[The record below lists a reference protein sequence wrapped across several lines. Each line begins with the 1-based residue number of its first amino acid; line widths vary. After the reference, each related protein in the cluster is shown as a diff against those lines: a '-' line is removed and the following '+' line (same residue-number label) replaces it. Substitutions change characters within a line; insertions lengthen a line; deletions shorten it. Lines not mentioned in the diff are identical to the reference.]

1 MYIKEGERK
10 MENQLN
16 QPSQR
21 ERNAG
26 KLIGY
31 SSLILCILLIIH
43 NFIALD
49 TLTAKTLLSQAG
61 QKASDSAVAN
71 ILNSFRYTGIMY
83 ILAYLAGV
91 IALWNRHKYLW
102 WFMFAVYVSN
112 VLFTLVNVTMVI
124 NAIITAK
131 SVLFII
137 PIIIV
142 IVGSTVL
149 ALYMLV
155 ISIIRKSTF
164 NR

>member
-1 MYIKEGERK
+1 
-10 MENQLN
+10 
-16 QPSQR
+16 
-21 ERNAG
+21 
-26 KLIGY
+26 
-31 SSLILCILLIIH
+31 
-43 NFIALD
+43 
-49 TLTAKTLLSQAG
+49 
-61 QKASDSAVAN
+61 
-71 ILNSFRYTGIMY
+71 MY

-112 VLFTLVNVTMVI
+112 VFTLVNVTMVI
-124 NAIITAK
+124 NAIITNK

-142 IVGSTVL
+142 IVGSSISN
-149 ALYMLV
+149 MLV

>member
-1 MYIKEGERK
+1 
-10 MENQLN
+10 MEHQSP
-16 QPSQR
+16 QVSKR

-31 SSLILCILLIIH
+31 SSLIFSILLIIH
-43 NFIALD
+43 NFVALD
-49 TLTAKTLLSQAG
+49 TQTAKELLTQAG
-61 QKASDSAVAN
+61 QKVNDSTVAN

-112 VLFTLVNVTMVI
+112 VLFTLVNLAMMI
-124 NAIITAK
+124 NAIIAVK
-131 SVLFII
+131 SALFIA
-137 PIIIV
+137 PIV
-142 IVGSTVL
+142 IVIIGSIVL
-149 ALYMLV
+149 AIYMLV
-155 ISIIRKSTF
+155 ISFVRKSTF

>member
-1 MYIKEGERK
+1 

-49 TLTAKTLLSQAG
+49 TLTKTLLSQAG

-124 NAIITAK
+124 NAIITK

>member
-1 MYIKEGERK
+1 

-112 VLFTLVNVTMVI
+112 VLFTLVNVTIVI
-124 NAIITAK
+124 NAII
-131 SVLFII
+131 LD
-137 PIIIV
+137 
-142 IVGSTVL
+142 
-149 ALYMLV
+149 
-155 ISIIRKSTF
+155 
-164 NR
+164 

>member
-1 MYIKEGERK
+1 
-10 MENQLN
+10 MEHQSP
-16 QPSQR
+16 QVSKR

-31 SSLILCILLIIH
+31 SSLIFSILLIIH
-43 NFIALD
+43 NFVALD
-49 TLTAKTLLSQAG
+49 TQTAKELLTQAG
-61 QKASDSAVAN
+61 QKVNDSTVAN

-112 VLFTLVNVTMVI
+112 VLFTLVNLAMVI
-124 NAIITAK
+124 NAIIAVK
-131 SVLFII
+131 SLLFIA
-137 PIIIV
+137 PIV
-142 IVGSTVL
+142 IVIIGSIVL
-149 ALYMLV
+149 AIYMLV
-155 ISIIRKSTF
+155 ISFVRKSTF

>member
-1 MYIKEGERK
+1 
-10 MENQLN
+10 
-16 QPSQR
+16 
-21 ERNAG
+21 
-26 KLIGY
+26 
-31 SSLILCILLIIH
+31 
-43 NFIALD
+43 
-49 TLTAKTLLSQAG
+49 
-61 QKASDSAVAN
+61 
-71 ILNSFRYTGIMY
+71 MY

-124 NAIITAK
+124 NAIITTK

>member
-1 MYIKEGERK
+1 

-49 TLTAKTLLSQAG
+49 T
-61 QKASDSAVAN
+61 
-71 ILNSFRYTGIMY
+71 LNSFRYTGIMY

>member
-1 MYIKEGERK
+1 

-21 ERNAG
+21 EG

-83 ILAYLAGV
+83 ILAYLAVSLHYG
-91 IALWNRHKYLW
+91 IDINICGGLCLQSMFQMYYLH
-102 WFMFAVYVSN
+102 
-112 VLFTLVNVTMVI
+112 
-124 NAIITAK
+124 
-131 SVLFII
+131 
-137 PIIIV
+137 
-142 IVGSTVL
+142 
-149 ALYMLV
+149 
-155 ISIIRKSTF
+155 
-164 NR
+164 

>member
-1 MYIKEGERK
+1 MKEGDLN
-10 MENQLN
+10 MENVPN

-31 SSLILCILLIIH
+31 GSLIFCILLIIH

-49 TLTAKTLLSQAG
+49 TQTAKTLLSQAG
-61 QKASDSAVAN
+61 QKASDSAVDN
-71 ILNSFRYTGIMY
+71 ILNSFRYTGVMY

-112 VLFTLVNVTMVI
+112 VLFTLVNIAMVT
-124 NAIITAK
+124 NAIISAK
-131 SVLFII
+131 SPLFVV
-137 PIIIV
+137 PVFIV
-142 IVGSTVL
+142 IIGSALL
-149 ALYMLV
+149 AIYMLV
-155 ISIIRKSTF
+155 ISLMRKSTF

>member
-1 MYIKEGERK
+1 
-10 MENQLN
+10 MENQSP
-16 QPSQR
+16 QSSKR

-31 SSLILCILLIIH
+31 SSLIFSILLIIH
-43 NFIALD
+43 NFVALD
-49 TLTAKTLLSQAG
+49 TQTAKELLTQAG
-61 QKASDSAVAN
+61 QKVNDSTVAN

-112 VLFTLVNVTMVI
+112 VLFTLVNLAMVI
-124 NAIITAK
+124 NAIITIK
-131 SVLFII
+131 SALFIA

-142 IVGSTVL
+142 IIGSIVL
-149 ALYMLV
+149 AIYMLV
-155 ISIIRKSTF
+155 TSIMRKSTF

>member
-1 MYIKEGERK
+1 
-10 MENQLN
+10 
-16 QPSQR
+16 
-21 ERNAG
+21 
-26 KLIGY
+26 
-31 SSLILCILLIIH
+31 
-43 NFIALD
+43 
-49 TLTAKTLLSQAG
+49 
-61 QKASDSAVAN
+61 
-71 ILNSFRYTGIMY
+71 MY

-124 NAIITAK
+124 NAIITK

>member
-1 MYIKEGERK
+1 
-10 MENQLN
+10 
-16 QPSQR
+16 
-21 ERNAG
+21 
-26 KLIGY
+26 
-31 SSLILCILLIIH
+31 
-43 NFIALD
+43 
-49 TLTAKTLLSQAG
+49 
-61 QKASDSAVAN
+61 
-71 ILNSFRYTGIMY
+71 
-83 ILAYLAGV
+83 
-91 IALWNRHKYLW
+91 
-102 WFMFAVYVSN
+102 FAVYVSN

-131 SVLFII
+131 SMLFII

>member
-1 MYIKEGERK
+1 

-83 ILAYLAGV
+83 ILALCLQSMFQMYYL
-91 IALWNRHKYLW
+91 H
-102 WFMFAVYVSN
+102 
-112 VLFTLVNVTMVI
+112 
-124 NAIITAK
+124 
-131 SVLFII
+131 
-137 PIIIV
+137 
-142 IVGSTVL
+142 
-149 ALYMLV
+149 
-155 ISIIRKSTF
+155 
-164 NR
+164 

>member
-1 MYIKEGERK
+1 
-10 MENQLN
+10 MEHQSP
-16 QPSQR
+16 QVSKR

-31 SSLILCILLIIH
+31 SSLIFSILLIIH
-43 NFIALD
+43 NFVALD
-49 TLTAKTLLSQAG
+49 TQTAKELLTQAG
-61 QKASDSAVAN
+61 QKVNDSTVAN

-112 VLFTLVNVTMVI
+112 VLFTLVNLAMVI
-124 NAIITAK
+124 NAIIAVK
-131 SVLFII
+131 SALFIA
-137 PIIIV
+137 PIV
-142 IVGSTVL
+142 IVIIGSIVL
-149 ALYMLV
+149 AIYMLV
-155 ISIIRKSTF
+155 ISFVRKSTF

>member
-1 MYIKEGERK
+1 

-91 IALWNRHKYLW
+91 IALWNRHKISVV
-102 WFMFAVYVSN
+102 VYVCS
-112 VLFTLVNVTMVI
+112 LCFKC
-124 NAIITAK
+124 II
-131 SVLFII
+131 
-137 PIIIV
+137 
-142 IVGSTVL
+142 
-149 ALYMLV
+149 Y
-155 ISIIRKSTF
+155 ISKR
-164 NR
+164 NYGY

>member
-1 MYIKEGERK
+1 
-10 MENQLN
+10 MENQPT

-21 ERNAG
+21 ERNTA
-26 KLIGY
+26 KLVAY
-31 SSLILCILLIIH
+31 SSLIFCILLIIH

-49 TLTAKTLLSQAG
+49 TQTAKSLLSRAG
-61 QKASDSAVAN
+61 QKVSDSGVAN

-112 VLFTLVNVTMVI
+112 VLFTLVNLAMVI
-124 NAIITAK
+124 NAIMAVK
-131 SVLFII
+131 SVMLIV
-137 PIIIV
+137 PILIV
-142 IVGSTVL
+142 IIGSTVL

-155 ISIIRKSTF
+155 VSIMRKSTF

>member
-1 MYIKEGERK
+1 M
-10 MENQLN
+10 
-16 QPSQR
+16 
-21 ERNAG
+21 
-26 KLIGY
+26 
-31 SSLILCILLIIH
+31 
-43 NFIALD
+43 D
-49 TLTAKTLLSQAG
+49 
-61 QKASDSAVAN
+61 
-71 ILNSFRYTGIMY
+71 
-83 ILAYLAGV
+83 
-91 IALWNRHKYLW
+91 RHKYLW

>member
-1 MYIKEGERK
+1 MYIKEGEIK

-49 TLTAKTLLSQAG
+49 TLTKTLLSQAG

-124 NAIITAK
+124 NAIITK